1 MIARSQRF
9 DVRAAG
15 STAGRRPALCAA
27 HPDPAPVAT
36 GFRQSRYNR
45 LRTRESHVFRN
56 IQGWDFIIILVV
68 LLLLFGARKLPDLAR
83 SIGAS
88 AKEFRK
94 GMEEGSTEDEEPPT
108 EA

>member
-1 MIARSQRF
+1 M
-9 DVRAAG
+9 
-15 STAGRRPALCAA
+15 
-27 HPDPAPVAT
+27 
-36 GFRQSRYNR
+36 
-45 LRTRESHVFRN
+45 FRN
-56 IQGWDFIIILVV
+56 IQGWDLIIILVV

-94 GMEEGSTEDEEPPT
+94 GMEEGANDDEEPPA